1 MAKKSIV
8 EREKKREALVNKY
21 SSLRESI
28 KEKIKSEESFE
39 KKLEY
44 YSQLQKLP
52 RNSSPSRLV
61 WIS

>member
-8 EREKKREALVNKY
+8 EREKKRETLVNKY
-21 SSLRESI
+21 SELRKSL

-39 KKLEY
+39 KKLGY

-52 RNSSPSRLV
+52 RNSSPSRLF
-61 WIS
+61 